1 MPAAKIVLEQPPEK
15 AREALAASKAFFDP
29 NRPFPFTTVGDTR
42 GRILDAARRS
52 LLRLGSARVT
62 MADVARA
69 AAFSRPTVYKYFPDR
84 TTLMKAVM
92 AEGSAACDRDV
103 TVAMGHVE
111 SLPEKLDAAVH
122 VYWEWRAAAQRIGFM
137 TDEDFAL
144 IRGDVLNMEGALD
157 GLESMIESAV
167 SAAQVRHEIRADV
180 DAEEV
185 ARWLARI
192 VMSFA
197 QDRRLAAKRRGSG
210 LVSMIETFVMEG
222 LRGSS

>member
-1 MPAAKIVLEQPPEK
+1 VSAAKIVLEAAPDET
-15 AREALAASKAFFDP
+15 REPLAASKAFFDP
-29 NRPFPFTTVGDTR
+29 TRPFPFTTVGDTR
-42 GRILDAARRS
+42 GRILDSARRC

-103 TVAMGHVE
+103 TVAMDRVE

-122 VYWEWRAAAQRIGFM
+122 VYWEWHAAARRIGFM

-157 GLESMIESAV
+157 GLEAMIESAV
-167 SAAQVRHEIRADV
+167 GAAQLRHEIRADV
-180 DAEEV
+180 DAKEV

-197 QDRRLAAKRRGSG
+197 QDRRLAAQRLEHG
-210 LVSMIETFVMEG
+210 LVSMIDTFVMDG
-222 LRGSS
+222 LRGNR